1 MIMHYLTFPSIWSA
15 IFLAFFLCSAVWS
28 DVRERRIPNA
38 VVAGGMVCG
47 LLVHALSPAGD
58 GLFSPAWGSPGLVHS
73 LLGLL
78 AGFGLFLPLHL
89 LRAIGA
95 GDVKLMAMVGVWL
108 GPKLVFGAALLTLVA
123 GGLLAIVM
131 MLGSGTGRRVLS
143 NVRMLLTTSM
153 IGVSSGRI
161 TPLDMPASGG
171 PRLPYALAIMVGTL
185 AQVGWQMV
193 QSSP

>member
-1 MIMHYLTFPSIWSA
+1 MIHYDMSSPGIWCAIVLAAFLYSA
-15 IFLAFFLCSAVWS
+15 AWT
-28 DVRERRIPNA
+28 DVRARRIPNA

-47 LLVHALSPAGD
+47 FILHLLAPTGD
-58 GLFSPAWGSPGLVHS
+58 SLFAPAWGSPGLVQA

-78 AGFGLFLPLHL
+78 AGLALFLPLHL

-95 GDVKLMAMVGVWL
+95 GDVKLLAMAGVWL
-108 GPKLVFGAALLTLVA
+108 GPKFVLGAALLTLVA

-131 MLGSGTGRRVLS
+131 MLSSGTGRRVLS

-153 IGVSSGRI
+153 IGVSAGRVV
-161 TPLDMPASGG
+161 PLDVPVSGG
-171 PRLPYALAIMVGTL
+171 PRLPYALAITIGVL

-193 QSSP
+193 QSSA